1 MLPCISD
8 EFLLSY
14 NEFLCYCLYFPIS
27 IFITSIFVV
36 VNVIMVPI
44 AWLSHTWALF
54 ATIIANDET
63 MDEFEEK
70 LQRFF
75 TVIQFFLIG
84 FPYLLVSIPLDIV
97 VFYYNL
103 FTVPEEVY
111 KEERVIFS
119 EDSLFKFN
127 LSLDESL
134 KERRKNEPGARGT
147 SVKFVDLNLL
157 L

>member
-1 MLPCISD
+1 M
-8 EFLLSY
+8 
-14 NEFLCYCLYFPIS
+14 
-27 IFITSIFVV
+27 
-36 VNVIMVPI
+36 
-44 AWLSHTWALF
+44 
-54 ATIIANDET
+54 
-63 MDEFEEK
+63 
-70 LQRFF
+70 
-75 TVIQFFLIG
+75 
-84 FPYLLVSIPLDIV
+84 SIPLDIV

-127 LSLDESL
+127 LSLEESL

-157 L
+157 LQDKLEVMNQVHNLLFAGNSGDKFVVDEATGK